1 MTNWPAFPLC
11 GNMRQPSDLRI
22 GSVLCWKR
30 RKSVGPEND
39 MQIGHARAKNAWDGA
54 QPPAIRGKIITPV
67 SRERLSGSPE
77 SKGVSRTYKEI
88 LEIKSLLSESLDR
101 PHRACCCR
109 CPRSEEG
116 QHGGTRRCH

>member
-1 MTNWPAFPLC
+1 VD
-11 GNMRQPSDLRI
+11 QQVKDLRLDVHRNLSAPNFAPFDI
-22 GSVLCWKR
+22 DFAVAKA
-30 RKSVGPEND
+30 E
-39 MQIGHARAKNAWDGA
+39 GHPRAKNAWDGA

-67 SRERLSGSPE
+67 CRERLSGSPE

-116 QHGGTRRCH
+116 PHGGTRRCH